1 MDRTPRLKINKET
14 QSLNDTID
22 QIDLIYIYR
31 TFHLKAEE
39 YSFFSTAHG
48 TFFRVDYIL
57 DHNSNLSNF
66 KKSEMESSIF
76 SDHNAMRLEIN
87 HRKGVI
93 GGKFRSCVLSSFC
106 SLVPLLRLELT
117 VFPASPCSQ
126 ETQFI
131 CPSKWAQT
139 SPECS
144 MQPHLTRLS
153 GHSTTPPKGPQSL
166 WAIISIVPMI
176 TQYHQWRK
184 ASLKLTFR

>member
-1 MDRTPRLKINKET
+1 
-14 QSLNDTID
+14 
-22 QIDLIYIYR
+22 
-31 TFHLKAEE
+31 
-39 YSFFSTAHG
+39 
-48 TFFRVDYIL
+48 
-57 DHNSNLSNF
+57 
-66 KKSEMESSIF
+66 MESSIF

-106 SLVPLLRLELT
+106 SLVPLLGLELT

-131 CPSKWAQT
+131 CPSKSAQT

-176 TQYHQWRK
+176 TQYNQWRK
-184 ASLKLTFR
+184 ASLKLTFRQFFLLGAMEEQLHILAKLQNTPQMWETVLQMKVMEEMLVL

>member
-22 QIDLIYIYR
+22 QIDLICIYR

-39 YSFFSTAHG
+39 YTFFSTVHG

-57 DHNSNLSNF
+57 DHNSNLSKF

-76 SDHNAMRLEIN
+76 SDHNAMRLESTTEREWLVGSLDLVCWV
-87 HRKGVI
+87 HSV
-93 GGKFRSCVLSSFC
+93 
-106 SLVPLLRLELT
+106 LVPLLILELT
-117 VFPASPCSQ
+117 VFPAIPCSQ

-131 CPSKWAQT
+131 SPSKWAQT

-144 MQPHLTRLS
+144 MQPHLTQLS
-153 GHSTTPPKGPQSL
+153 GHSTTPPKGLQSL
-166 WAIISIVPMI
+166 WAMISIVPMI

>member
-1 MDRTPRLKINKET
+1 MET
-14 QSLNDTID
+14 QSLNNATD

-39 YSFFSTAHG
+39 YTSFSTAHE

-57 DHNSNLSNF
+57 DCNSNLSKF

-93 GGKFRSCVLSSFC
+93 GGKFGSCVLSSLC
-106 SLVPLLRLELT
+106 SLVPLLWLELT
-117 VFPASPCSQ
+117 IFPAIPCSQ

-131 CPSKWAQT
+131 FPSKWAAQT
-139 SPECS
+139 SAECS

-153 GHSTTPPKGPQSL
+153 GRSTTPPKGPHSL
-166 WAIISIVPMI
+166 YAMISMRWGEVKSHSHVRLFA
-176 TQYHQWRK
+176 TLWTVTY
-184 ASLKLTFR
+184 